1 MLKNCIYE
9 TCVFLD
15 CNVVIVSAKLWNENR
30 QQLAHSFNTVKY
42 ILACLNRQWREEEEN
57 EVVIVESLQ
66 QQADP
71 LPLVQTVKQGTGS
84 VLKGR

>member
-1 MLKNCIYE
+1 M
-9 TCVFLD
+9 
-15 CNVVIVSAKLWNENR
+15 
-30 QQLAHSFNTVKY
+30 KY
-42 ILACLNRQWREEEEN
+42 ILACLNRQWREEEED

-71 LPLVQTVKQGTGS
+71 LSLVQTVKQRTGS